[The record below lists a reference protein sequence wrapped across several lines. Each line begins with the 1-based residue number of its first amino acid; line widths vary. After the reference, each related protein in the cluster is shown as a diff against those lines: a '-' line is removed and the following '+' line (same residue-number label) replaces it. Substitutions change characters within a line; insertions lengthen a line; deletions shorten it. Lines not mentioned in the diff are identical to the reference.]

1 MHITFVNFDCC
12 RYKTALTMIPI
23 GKKKN
28 EWVSVRARVRAHEQA
43 HTGKHVWSE
52 ICQNLNWHEI
62 TDDFHLYTLMCYMY
76 LRRKC
81 VLLL

>member
-1 MHITFVNFDCC
+1 
-12 RYKTALTMIPI
+12 MIPI

-52 ICQNLNWHEI
+52 ICQNLNRHEI